1 MATNRI
7 DSAKSGGGDAAEKK
21 NGAPAEAA
29 VAAPA
34 AKGGLGAWLPLLVN
48 VLLMPA
54 LGFATFTFLIQPK
67 LGSGAAPAEHHAEAA
82 DDGHGSS
89 SGHGDS
95 HGGDSHGGG
104 GAHGSKSGGDT
115 KGRITAPLPGKIL
128 VNVAGTMGTRYL
140 LANVTLVSAKSELKS
155 LIEKHE
161 AQLKDVA
168 ASALASKT
176 IADLEKPGARNI
188 IRSELISIFNN
199 VLGDGTVNELY
210 LTEFAIQ

>member
-1 MATNRI
+1 MATN
-7 DSAKSGGGDAAEKK
+7 SAKSGGGDAEKK
-21 NGAPAEAA
+21 NGAPTEAA
-29 VAAPA
+29 AAAPA
-34 AKGGLGAWLPLLVN
+34 AKGGMGAWLPLLVN

-54 LGFATFTFLIQPK
+54 LGYATFAFLIQPK
-67 LGSGAAPAEHHAEAA
+67 LGGAAPAEHHAEAA
-82 DDGHGSS
+82 ADSHGSS
-89 SGHGDS
+89 SGHGES
-95 HGGDSHGGG
+95 SGGDAHGGG